1 MPLVPPAEEPALPG
15 SPTEAFGS
23 FQDDGPERGLN
34 TVLQRPE
41 GVLGTTSWGSG
52 GRLVAR
58 DLDGDLDI
66 DLLFAE
72 FTKAPIVYLNDGAGF
87 FTSVDPGFAL
97 PSETVVIAATVAEI
111 DGQGAPDLL
120 LSARSTV
127 LLCIG
132 LGEGR
137 FDEPSVLFALDEP
150 TKVDITAIAVGD
162 VDGDGKSDLF
172 LSTSGFQIEGGEP
185 LDLAGAPDVL
195 LLRRDDGFEQVLVES
210 TSPGSSALFATL
222 TDFDKDGDLDLYVP
236 QDEGGQGLMYRSIEG
251 GTELLDVSAEVG
263 VDVQMSAMGFDSA
276 DLNADGRL
284 DYCLSD
290 IGNPV
295 CLLSEGSD
303 GYIDGTTALGLS
315 DPAVGWG
322 LVLGDLDN
330 DGFVEL
336 LQASGPSDEEDSSS
350 RETRPQ
356 PNRGWRGTPGGGFTP
371 LGESVAFNSRDND
384 LGIVAV
390 DLDED
395 GALDVVLAGPGAAPK
410 LWMNRER
417 GAWLEV
423 TVLGLAGSPESFG
436 AQVSLRFDDRVAT
449 REITSIRGPN
459 QGAARVHFGLGEVTE
474 VEFVEVRWP
483 DGASVE
489 LEGVATRQRLTVSH
503 PSLVAR

>member
-1 MPLVPPAEEPALPG
+1 
-15 SPTEAFGS
+15 
-23 FQDDGPERGLN
+23 
-34 TVLQRPE
+34 
-41 GVLGTTSWGSG
+41 
-52 GRLVAR
+52 
-58 DLDGDLDI
+58 
-66 DLLFAE
+66 
-72 FTKAPIVYLNDGAGF
+72 
-87 FTSVDPGFAL
+87 
-97 PSETVVIAATVAEI
+97 
-111 DGQGAPDLL
+111 
-120 LSARSTV
+120 
-127 LLCIG
+127 
-132 LGEGR
+132 
-137 FDEPSVLFALDEP
+137 
-150 TKVDITAIAVGD
+150 
-162 VDGDGKSDLF
+162 
-172 LSTSGFQIEGGEP
+172 
-185 LDLAGAPDVL
+185 
-195 LLRRDDGFEQVLVES
+195 
-210 TSPGSSALFATL
+210 
-222 TDFDKDGDLDLYVP
+222 
-236 QDEGGQGLMYRSIEG
+236 MYRSIEG

-356 PNRGWRGTPGGGFTP
+356 PNRGWRGTPGGRFTP
-371 LGESVAFNSRDND
+371 LGERVAFNSMDND

-410 LWMNRER
+410 LWMNREG

-483 DGASVE
+483 DGSSVE

-503 PSLVAR
+503 PSLVDR